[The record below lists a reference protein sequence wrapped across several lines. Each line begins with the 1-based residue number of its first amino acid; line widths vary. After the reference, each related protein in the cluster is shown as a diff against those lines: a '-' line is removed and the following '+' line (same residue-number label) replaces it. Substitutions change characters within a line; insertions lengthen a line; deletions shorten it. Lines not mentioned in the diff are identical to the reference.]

1 MDARRLDI
9 MHHALLLLLDNR
21 LHLAPIGPNPTRI
34 LDIGTGTGIWAID
47 AGDRYP
53 GAEVIGT
60 DLSPIQPGWVPPNV
74 YFQIDDAESEWTFAK
89 DSFDL
94 IHIRHL
100 SGSIKD
106 WGALIEQ
113 VYKHLKPGGYIDIC
127 ELEMHLSSDDGTAH
141 PGLDLSKYC
150 ELLNK
155 AAAVLGQDF
164 ETITNL
170 KPLIERAGFVNV
182 RHEKMRLPLGTWP
195 VDPKQKIIGA
205 YVLITIESGFEA
217 CGLRLL
223 TCVLDMDQASF
234 AVLTERAKKN
244 AYDRNIHGYSWQ

>member
-1 MDARRLDI
+1 MR
-9 MHHALLLLLDNR
+9 
-21 LHLAPIGPNPTRI
+21 
-34 LDIGTGTGIWAID
+34 
-47 AGDRYP
+47 
-53 GAEVIGT
+53 
-60 DLSPIQPGWVPPNV
+60 
-74 YFQIDDAESEWTFAK
+74 
-89 DSFDL
+89 
-94 IHIRHL
+94 
-100 SGSIKD
+100 
-106 WGALIEQ
+106 
-113 VYKHLKPGGYIDIC
+113 
-127 ELEMHLSSDDGTAH
+127 LSSDDGTAH

-155 AAAVLGQDF
+155 AAAVLGNSRQPTFLISEGITSPNTVSGQDF

-205 YVLITIESGFEA
+205 YVLITVESGFEA